1 MSFQTVPLTWLPFL
15 TSVREIC
22 LTMQRLEMSW
32 FVDTPVVPEL
42 LGEIKGVRDEGL
54 CIVVEYRDGRKWNF
68 PFFVSRQGF
77 SV

>member
-1 MSFQTVPLTWLPFL
+1 
-15 TSVREIC
+15 
-22 LTMQRLEMSW
+22 MSW

-54 CIVVEYRDGRKWNF
+54 CKVVEYRDGRKWNF